1 MSYESKCV
9 RDIIS
14 DEINRTTFLPAIQR
28 EFVWDTT
35 AVEKLFDSIMGDY
48 PIGSF
53 LFWKIKEEHKKD
65 WTIYEFI
72 RDFDGELPHNKE
84 ADVSGVNRDIY
95 LVLDGQQR
103 LTALFIGLKGSYR
116 YFYYRWR
123 KTRLYLNLLKKP
135 IRNEDNPEELTYQ
148 FQFRENVQSDNLDKE
163 FWYQVGRILDFQDSE
178 YAKKDLKN
186 EIQHLPEERRE
197 NANMLVGRLHSRIH
211 NFKLVDYYEEKSQEY
226 DKVVEVFIRANTGG
240 KKLDYSDILLSTAT
254 AKWKTLNAREE
265 IQTFTDD
272 INNIGTGYNLEK
284 DFVLKG
290 CLYLTEKLPIQYKVK
305 NFTSQNLELI
315 ENNWDNIKA
324 NIDTTI
330 RLMSKFGFNNKNIT
344 AAVALLPI
352 AFYLMKLS
360 KKNFVA
366 STNADDV
373 KNQDVIQKWIA
384 LSLLKNAFGG
394 SSDTTLKNLRDT
406 LLAQQSF
413 SQFPFDDLNKKLGIE
428 PTFSSTEL
436 DNLLNI
442 QYKSKYSYLSLSLL
456 YPDRD
461 WKDNL
466 YHEDHIYPKS
476 EFTTAKL
483 KARGYD
489 QQKVTDYQR
498 YFNTIIN
505 LQLLTDSENIEKN
518 SQDFASWITTRDNNF
533 KKRHTIPDIDTYSF
547 DNFLFFIQERQKLIV
562 DKLKLITV

>member
-14 DEINRTTFLPAIQR
+14 DEINRNTFLPAIQR

-65 WTIYEFI
+65 WTTYEFI
-72 RDFDGELPHNKE
+72 RDFDEELPHNKE

-103 LTALFIGLKGSYR
+103 LTSLYIGFKGSYR

-148 FQFRENVQSDNLDKE
+148 FQFRENVQSDNPDKE

-178 YAKKDLKN
+178 DAKKDLKN
-186 EIQHLPEERRE
+186 EIQHLPEEQRE

-211 NFKLVDYYEEKSQEY
+211 TFKLVNYYEEKSQEY

-290 CLYLTEKLPIQYKVK
+290 CLYLTETLPIQYKVR
-305 NFTSQNLELI
+305 NFTRQNLELI

-330 RLMSKFGFNNKNIT
+330 RLMSKFGFSNKNIT

-360 KKNFVA
+360 KKNFAA

-373 KNQDVIQKWIA
+373 RNQNVIQKWIA
-384 LSLLKNAFGG
+384 ISLLKNAFGG

-406 LLAQQSF
+406 LLAQRSF

-442 QYKSKYSYLSLSLL
+442 QYKSKYSYLTLSLL

-498 YFNTIIN
+498 HFNTIIN
-505 LQLLTDSENIEKN
+505 LQLLTDSENLEKN
-518 SQDFASWITTRDNNF
+518 SQDFASWITTRDDNF
-533 KKRHTIPDIDTYSF
+533 KKRHTIPDIGAYSF
-547 DNFLFFIQERQKLIV
+547 DNFLVFIQERQKLIV
-562 DKLKLITV
+562 DKLKSLTV